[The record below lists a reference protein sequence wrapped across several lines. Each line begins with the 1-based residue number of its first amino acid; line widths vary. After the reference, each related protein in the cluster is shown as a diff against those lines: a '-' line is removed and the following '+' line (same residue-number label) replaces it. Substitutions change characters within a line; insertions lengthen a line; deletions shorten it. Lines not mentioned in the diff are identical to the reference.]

1 MRLDFI
7 LFALGILL
15 AVAMVL
21 TLLYGKK
28 HSRHGY
34 GQALPLEQ
42 ELMLGV
48 SDCRC
53 PGVLR
58 TAYGCPRRIG

>member
-28 HSRHGY
+28 YSRHGY
-34 GQALPLEQ
+34 GQALPLER
-42 ELMLGV
+42 ELLPGV
-48 SDCRC
+48 ADCRC
-53 PGVLR
+53 PGPLQA
-58 TAYGCPRRIG
+58 AYGCPRRTG